1 MNMVIKK
8 LTEEHLPMVDA
19 FCCTESFDELRNY
32 NSKERRRIVKHSK
45 EMEDFLKLEA
55 LDEQEK
61 GLNTTHLFIDES
73 NDKIVAYLSLCNDSI
88 RLEFEERYNM
98 SLSYA
103 TVPAVK
109 IARLAVSND
118 YKHQGIGKYLIQF
131 SAYMGRKIREIS
143 GLTFITLDCYE
154 HRISF
159 YESIGFVRNQIQ
171 PIVLPYDSPISM
183 RLNLD
188 TYLERINEELR

>member
-1 MNMVIKK
+1 
-8 LTEEHLPMVDA
+8 MVDA

-88 RLEFEERYNM
+88 RLELKRD
-98 SLSYA
+98 
-103 TVPAVK
+103 
-109 IARLAVSND
+109 I
-118 YKHQGIGKYLIQF
+118 I
-131 SAYMGRKIREIS
+131 
-143 GLTFITLDCYE
+143 
-154 HRISF
+154 
-159 YESIGFVRNQIQ
+159 
-171 PIVLPYDSPISM
+171 
-183 RLNLD
+183 
-188 TYLERINEELR
+188 